1 MNPLDLE
8 RLAVRIEELERTSTR
23 DWHPADAMQFKRGL
37 HERGVNYPEGRLPA
51 AEDVR
56 KMAKALRQGEALTLT
71 LQKYQEAIRLCLDL
85 ESLASRNR
93 RGSTH
98 RMMQD
103 IIHGRVPFG
112 R

>member
-1 MNPLDLE
+1 MSPLDLE
-8 RLAVRIEELERTSTR
+8 RLAVRIEELEHTSTR

-37 HERGVNYPEGRLPA
+37 YDPYVRVVDRRLPA

-56 KMAKALRQGEALTLT
+56 KMAKALRQGETIT
-71 LQKYQEAIRLCLDL
+71 FTVQNYQDAIRLCLDL
-85 ESLASRNR
+85 ESLAHRNR
-93 RGSTH
+93 RGSPH